1 MSIKIWDIVSGPI
14 SKEDSDDPDD
24 YPNNCDCMLVCKVEL
39 NGKIVDVDYWFEHLE
54 DADAWIQHFKT
65 SIEPLEIF
73 SEGNGKA

>member
-24 YPNNCDCMLVCKVEL
+24 YPNNCDYMLVCKVEL